1 MSRQTK
7 VLSISLPTGLTKAM
21 NVLSKQT
28 EQTRSELIRS
38 AIHEYIL
45 DMAEDR
51 ERFLEAY
58 QTTRG
63 GRIISME
70 TLRKKYGLV

>member
-7 VLSISLPTGLTKAM
+7 VLSISLPVGLTKA
-21 NVLSKQT
+21 VDTLSKQT
-28 EQTRSELIRS
+28 EQTRSELVRS
-38 AIHEYIL
+38 ALHDYIL

-58 QTTRG
+58 QATRG
-63 GRIISME
+63 GKTISMDA
-70 TLRKKYGLV
+70 LRKKYDLV